1 MTMRNL
7 RILLVE
13 DNPDD
18 AELTRRAFGMAGVE
32 VELRRV
38 ENGEECLRYLR
49 HEGDYADAPDPDLIL
64 LDLNMPVMGGRE
76 VLSAISEDD
85 RLRHYPVVVLTTSA
99 AEEDIEAMYRLRC
112 SSYLTKPVSFTQ
124 FVDAIKQMAG
134 FWLSLARLP
143 RPRRGS

>member
-1 MTMRNL
+1 MTTRNL
-7 RILLVE
+7 KILLVE
-13 DNPDD
+13 DNADD

-32 VELRRV
+32 VDLRRV

-49 HEGDYADAPDPDLIL
+49 HEGDYADVADPDLIL

-85 RLRHYPVVVLTTSA
+85 QLRHYPVVVLTTSA

-124 FVDAIKQMAG
+124 FVEAIKQMAG